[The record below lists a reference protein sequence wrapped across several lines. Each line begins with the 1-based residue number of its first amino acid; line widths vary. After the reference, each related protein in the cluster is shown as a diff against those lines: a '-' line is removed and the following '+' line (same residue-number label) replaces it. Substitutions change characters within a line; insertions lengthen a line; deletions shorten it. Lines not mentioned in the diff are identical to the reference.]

1 MNCSADSLADFST
14 YSASKVEKAE
24 KPPAR
29 ESAAEGTSCPANSVS
44 IIMPV

>member
-1 MNCSADSLADFST
+1 MNFSADSLADFST

-29 ESAAEGTSCPANSVS
+29 ESAGEGASCPANSVS